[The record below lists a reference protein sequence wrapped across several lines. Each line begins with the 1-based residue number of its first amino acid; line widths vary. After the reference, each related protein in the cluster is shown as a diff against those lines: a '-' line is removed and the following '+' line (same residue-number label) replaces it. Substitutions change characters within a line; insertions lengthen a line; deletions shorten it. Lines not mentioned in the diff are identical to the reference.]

1 MGVLKAKTS
10 LAADE
15 TIAKVYCLTSK
26 GQILEAS
33 GEQITEILS
42 SGGVNL
48 TTQLDELKA
57 SVDKLN
63 ELFGYAVEGYVRIAG
78 TSDPNLGFRSYKHDV
93 GMESVFDCIRPCL
106 IEQGT
111 GRLLYVLN
119 NLNWYK
125 DDYGHPRALD
135 GSEGDVYITNIYD
148 LYQISGHVTVNG
160 VTYDVFLRSRG
171 MFEWQGHAAEHI
183 KPMGLSPDNCV
194 AHADDD
200 GVTRMHS
207 VYNTEW
213 NGSYQ
218 TMNKLAGK
226 FVYNGVGDAITENYD
241 ENGAIFGG
249 AGGLH
254 TTNLSFPTG
263 EQYAM
268 NLNADRTK
276 TVPFFNEHAK
286 AVETM
291 VGHIIAEGGTF
302 DAHKSSL
309 MGSGFCSNDNAT
321 SAARWEANDNLAVNG
336 VRYLGGDGTTTRYA
350 ALSKAGFFSCATGTY
365 VAQMINDWRSPWRI
379 MERQRVMFYAIE
391 NNIPELTW
399 FAFEGN
405 KYKWRHVDGF
415 AGPSEGVLTCVVW
428 KMFSTKF
435 ATGTVD
441 PTGGASLEG
450 HRVDFL
456 FCGAMYR
463 GWSTDV
469 SPSRWVSGLIF
480 TEDSTGLY
488 KAYYQSVQSKMLIS
502 NASENTAAATVLPF
516 ETTYDF
522 IGEIQGQKFGYRK
535 DYNDKCLFL
544 SKNTELAS
552 GGGLHTY
559 VCGYNWFTGAKAS
572 ANTRSVR
579 GFRRGAYVND
589 SFLSPF
595 PMHAI
600 YSPSYSSSNIGFGTC
615 VEVDTS
621 ATPAS
626 EA

>member
-10 LAADE
+10 LDSGE
-15 TIAKVYCLTSK
+15 SIAKVYCLTSK
-26 GQILEAS
+26 GKILEAT
-33 GEQITEILS
+33 GEQLTEILS

-48 TTQLDELKA
+48 TTQLDELKK
-57 SVDKLN
+57 SVDKLS
-63 ELFGYAVEGYVRIAG
+63 ELFGYGVEGYVRVAG
-78 TSDPNLGFRSYKHDV
+78 TSDPNLGFRSYKNDV

-119 NLNWYK
+119 NLNWYV

-135 GSEGDVYITNIYD
+135 GSEGEVYITNIYD
-148 LYQISGHVTVNG
+148 LYQICGHVTVNG

-207 VYNTEW
+207 VYNPEW

-218 TMNKLAGK
+218 AMNKLAGK
-226 FVYNGVGDAITENYD
+226 FVYNGVGDAITETYD

-254 TTNLSFPTG
+254 TTNLSLPVG

-309 MGSGFCSNDNAT
+309 MGSGFSSNDAAT

-336 VRYLGGDGTTTRYA
+336 VRYLGGDGTTTRYG
-350 ALSKAGFFSCATGTY
+350 ALSKTGFISGETGTY
-365 VAQMINDWRSPWRI
+365 VAQMFNDYRSPWRI
-379 MERQRVMFYAIE
+379 MERQRVMFYAIQ

-415 AGPSEGVLTCVVW
+415 SGPSEGVLTCVVW

-480 TEDSTGLY
+480 KEDSTGLY
-488 KAYYQSVQSKMLIS
+488 KAYYQPVQSKILIS
-502 NASENTAAATVLPF
+502 NVSDNTAAASILNF

-522 IGEIQGQKFGYRK
+522 IGQIQGIKEGYRK

-544 SKNTELAS
+544 AKSTELAS
-552 GGGLHTY
+552 GAKLHTY
-559 VCGYNWFTGAKAS
+559 VGAYNSYSGEKPS
-572 ANTRSVR
+572 ANTCSVR
-579 GFRRGAYVND
+579 VFRRGNSAPFTY
-589 SFLSPF
+589 LSPLTLNAYF
-595 PMHAI
+595 P
-600 YSPSYSSSNIGFGTC
+600 PSSSSSHTGFGTC

-621 ATPAS
+621 EMSVAQS
-626 EA
+626 